1 MNPLP
6 RNAPPSAHLSAI
18 GHQPWLWFRVILC
31 AVAVPVGVV
40 WLYACF
46 YL

>member
-1 MNPLP
+1 MNAMPK
-6 RNAPPSAHLSAI
+6 NAPPSAHMRAI
-18 GHQPWLWFRVILC
+18 LTQLWSWFRVILC
-31 AVAVPVGVV
+31 AVAVPVAAV